1 MGAKKSNTS
10 VRGSK
15 QSLRTAR
22 SIEDQALKALMVV
35 APSVLALTLVV
46 SGLMLGVSAL
56 PITGRPSMSIFIS
69 LSSSLI
75 AFGLFLS
82 LYPRAVAQ
90 AAPNSY
96 LVSAKRSVRW
106 FDAVSL
112 GIVYALIVFA
122 LTVLSARV
130 MAASFEGLQF
140 DIYTA
145 SVLVGIAC
153 GLVAYGVV
161 RMVGGINSNQIINVL
176 ALFLVG
182 GVTLSMLTAQDPLW
196 WEANF
201 STLGQSTQRGTA
213 SFYAFNF
220 TLIFSALAII
230 VLARHLYADMQAL
243 MEQGSLLGVSKTNA
257 VKTIFVVAALG
268 LGGVGLFFYKPDSL
282 QGTLHVISAGLVALA
297 FGALMILLKWLLP
310 GLSKPFMT
318 ISYIALAA
326 LVTAYVFF
334 TFVGYL
340 SLTAFELGCFGIC
353 FGWLYL
359 FTQQIV
365 GQGAI
370 NTTLMEA

>member
-161 RMVGGINSNQIINVL
+161 RMVGG
-176 ALFLVG
+176 
-182 GVTLSMLTAQDPLW
+182 VTLSMLTAQDPLW

-220 TLIFSALAII
+220 TLIFSDLAII